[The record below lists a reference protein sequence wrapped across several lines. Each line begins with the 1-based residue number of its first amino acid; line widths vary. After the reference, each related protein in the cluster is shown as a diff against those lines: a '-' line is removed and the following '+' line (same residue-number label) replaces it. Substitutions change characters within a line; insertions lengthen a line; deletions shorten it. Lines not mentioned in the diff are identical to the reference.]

1 MGIIMKGEGTTAGS
15 TILAKIMNKYF
26 GIKTGSA
33 MLGFDLLVAVPSF
46 VLIGFENMLLT
57 IIELYISAVVLNKML
72 EAFIAKRAFTIIS
85 DKSETIAQALS
96 NLNQT
101 GITLLDGYG
110 YVSGQPK
117 KIIYCVCEAKLQVKV
132 MDKIAQID
140 PTAFV
145 VLDEVR
151 SAYGNN
157 LIKLL

>member
-1 MGIIMKGEGTTAGS
+1 M
-15 TILAKIMNKYF
+15 
-26 GIKTGSA
+26 
-33 MLGFDLLVAVPSF
+33 VAVPSF
-46 VLIGFENMLLT
+46 VLIGFENMFLT

-85 DKSETIAQALS
+85 DKSEMIAQALS
-96 NLNQT
+96 TLNQT
-101 GITLLDGYG
+101 GITLLDGHG

-117 KIIYCVCEAKLQVKV
+117 KIIYCVCQAKLQVKV

-140 PTAFV
+140 PNAFV